1 MISRFLKLLEH
12 VQELKDEEEI
22 KKSLNGDWIDNEMLE
37 RLKVYEKLLG
47 VVKEGF
53 ALESRHFNN

>member
-47 VVKEGF
+47 V
-53 ALESRHFNN
+53 